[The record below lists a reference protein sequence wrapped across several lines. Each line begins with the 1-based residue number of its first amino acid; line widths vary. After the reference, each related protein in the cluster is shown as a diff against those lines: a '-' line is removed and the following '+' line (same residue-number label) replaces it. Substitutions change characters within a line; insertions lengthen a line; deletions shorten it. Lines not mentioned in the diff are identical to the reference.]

1 MVQAARRTLLAQSAD
16 KHASDSH
23 RLETPHSVDPHDHH
37 VSSEGEQTVCLETG
51 HPNREQMVDSS
62 HKVKRRHKHITK
74 LPAAGQL
81 EHAQRQQAGA
91 QYLLFRRLYSD
102 LEREQAR
109 QRSQLLAY
117 RQQVQQLKR
126 EKEGGR
132 RLAEEEMNTP
142 DSISMLSI
150 EESEEQERAA
160 EWAELVVL
168 EEKRHQ
174 LQRAREGERYV
185 AALRG
190 RLKERLAQ
198 HHRSLPPL
206 CSCGTTIW
214 DTNPETCA
222 NNCVFYRNPKGVCQD
237 SCMLLCVCCCVHA
250 ITINFIYSPNHCSI
264 CKGTIPVTALFGTL
278 TLDVQHWFHFH
289 PVHSSELEFK

>member
-1 MVQAARRTLLAQSAD
+1 MVQAARRTLLAQSAN
-16 KHASDSH
+16 DSH
-23 RLETPHSVDPHDHH
+23 HLETPHSVDPHDHH
-37 VSSEGEQTVCLETG
+37 VSSEGEQTTCLETG
-51 HPNREQMVDSS
+51 NPSREQLVDSGHS
-62 HKVKRRHKHITK
+62 VKRRHKHITK
-74 LPAAGQL
+74 LPAPGQL

-102 LEREQAR
+102 LERERAR
-109 QRSQLLAY
+109 HRSQLLAH
-117 RQQVQQLKR
+117 RHQVQQLKR

-132 RLAEEEMNTP
+132 WLAEEEMNTP

-150 EESEEQERAA
+150 EESEEQARAA
-160 EWAELVVL
+160 EWAELVAL
-168 EEKRHQ
+168 EERRHQ

-185 AALRG
+185 AALKG

-222 NNCVFYRNPKGVCQD
+222 NNCVFYRNPKGVHQD
-237 SCMLLCVCCCVHA
+237 SCMLLCV
-250 ITINFIYSPNHCSI
+250 
-264 CKGTIPVTALFGTL
+264 
-278 TLDVQHWFHFH
+278 
-289 PVHSSELEFK
+289 

>member
-16 KHASDSH
+16 KRSNVSQQLERSHDVDSH
-23 RLETPHSVDPHDHH
+23 LN
-37 VSSEGEQTVCLETG
+37 VSSEGMESAEQTASMETRD
-51 HPNREQMVDSS
+51 PDREQLMDSG
-62 HKVKRRHKHITK
+62 HKAKRRPKHTAK
-74 LPAAGQL
+74 LSAPGQL

-109 QRSQLLAY
+109 QRSQLLAH
-117 RQQVQQLKR
+117 RQRLQQLKR
-126 EKEGGR
+126 VKEGGR

-142 DSISMLSI
+142 DSFSVLSV
-150 EESEEQERAA
+150 EEGEEQERAA
-160 EWAELVVL
+160 EWAELVAL
-168 EEKRHQ
+168 EERRHQ

-222 NNCVFYRNPKGVCQD
+222 NNCTFYRNPKGD
-237 SCMLLCVCCCVHA
+237 SCMLLCVC
-250 ITINFIYSPNHCSI
+250 PNLHVLFFQQLQHMQRHCPSYCSLWNTNVEHGVCLHI
-264 CKGTIPVTALFGTL
+264 
-278 TLDVQHWFHFH
+278 Q
-289 PVHSSELEFK
+289 PVHSSDLQ

>member
-16 KHASDSH
+16 KRSNVSQQLERSHCVDTHDSH
-23 RLETPHSVDPHDHH
+23 LN
-37 VSSEGEQTVCLETG
+37 VSSEGMESAEQTASMETRD
-51 HPNREQMVDSS
+51 PDREQLTDSG
-62 HKVKRRHKHITK
+62 HKAKRRAKHTAK
-74 LPAAGQL
+74 LSAPGQL

-109 QRSQLLAY
+109 QRSQLLAH
-117 RQQVQQLKR
+117 RQRLQQLKKV
-126 EKEGGR
+126 KEGGR

-142 DSISMLSI
+142 DSFSVLSV
-150 EESEEQERAA
+150 EEGEEQERAA
-160 EWAELVVL
+160 EWAELVAL
-168 EEKRHQ
+168 EERRHQ

-222 NNCVFYRNPKGVCQD
+222 NNCMFYRNPKGD
-237 SCMLLCVCCCVHA
+237 SCMLLCVCPVANLYVLFFQQLQHMQR
-250 ITINFIYSPNHCSI
+250 HCPSYCSLWNTNVEHGVCLHI
-264 CKGTIPVTALFGTL
+264 
-278 TLDVQHWFHFH
+278 Q
-289 PVHSSELEFK
+289 PVHSSDLQ